1 MCPDTPSLS
10 CWIQFM
16 CHAVCFPVKCV
27 IIPGLVDPHTPQDH
41 RRMIPILL
49 YHVFYVFDRLFFPDF
64 IPDVLPARYF
74 RKDHTAPQNAGSA
87 DNGTSSPHLRPVHF
101 SKYLHPVSAWIPA
114 LHSRHMD
121 NSDGGS
127 ILAALLFCHLNRSR
141 PAKKLQSGIQT
152 A

>member
-49 YHVFYVFDRLFFPDF
+49 YHVFYVFDRLFFPVF

-74 RKDHTAPQNAGSA
+74 RKDQKSQFITP
-87 DNGTSSPHLRPVHF
+87 
-101 SKYLHPVSAWIPA
+101 LHKMPA
-114 LHSRHMD
+114 LRIMGCPHRIYAQFIFQNICIQFLHGFRHCITD
-121 NSDGGS
+121 
-127 ILAALLFCHLNRSR
+127 IRIALM
-141 PAKKLQSGIQT
+141 AVQSSQLYFFAI
-152 A
+152 